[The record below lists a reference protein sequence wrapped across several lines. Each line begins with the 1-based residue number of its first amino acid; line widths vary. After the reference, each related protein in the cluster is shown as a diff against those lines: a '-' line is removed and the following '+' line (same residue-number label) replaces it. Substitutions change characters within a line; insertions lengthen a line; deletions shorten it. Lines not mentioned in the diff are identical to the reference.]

1 VRLVLT
7 GSQFGLLYDF
17 LGLEDPRAPLFGR
30 AFREVRTRRLSP
42 DEALDFLE
50 RGFSESGVRCPG
62 DLMEKAVDA
71 FDGIIGWLTYF
82 GHLYVT
88 GGLRDLDDV
97 VRAASSLA
105 LEELR
110 NLISSLRSPRY
121 AVILRALAGGRAPW
135 AAIRRRLEDYEGR
148 GLNPATVSQL
158 IGTLVKLGVVEEVEG
173 EYAIADPVYRLAASR
188 L

>member
-1 VRLVLT
+1 MRLVLT

-30 AFREVRTRRLSP
+30 AFREVKTRRLSS

-50 RGFSESGVRCPG
+50 RGFSEAGVRCPG

-71 FDGIIGWLTYF
+71 LDGIIGWLTYF

-88 GGLRDLDDV
+88 GGLRGLEDV

-110 NLISSLRSPRY
+110 
-121 AVILRALAGGRAPW
+121 
-135 AAIRRRLEDYEGR
+135 D
-148 GLNPATVSQL
+148 
-158 IGTLVKLGVVEEVEG
+158 
-173 EYAIADPVYRLAASR
+173 
-188 L
+188 

>member
-1 VRLVLT
+1 MSGTTFSSSCLLPASLASRALASPSVLT
-7 GSQFGLLYDF
+7 HSRALL
-17 LGLEDPRAPLFGR
+17 R
-30 AFREVRTRRLSP
+30 
-42 DEALDFLE
+42 
-50 RGFSESGVRCPG
+50 
-62 DLMEKAVDA
+62 
-71 FDGIIGWLTYF
+71 
-82 GHLYVT
+82 
-88 GGLRDLDDV
+88 
-97 VRAASSLA
+97 ASSLA

-110 NLISSLRSPRY
+110 DLISSLRSPRY

-158 IGTLVKLGVVEEVEG
+158 IGTLVKLGVVEEVNG

>member
-7 GSQFGLLYDF
+7 GSQLGLLYDF

-30 AFREVRTRRLSP
+30 ALQEVRTRRLSP

-50 RGFSESGVRCPG
+50 RGFSESGVRCPR

-88 GGLRDLDDV
+88 GGLRDLEDV
-97 VRAASSLA
+97 IRAASSLA

-121 AVILRALAGGRAPW
+121 AVILRALAEGRAPW

-158 IGTLVKLGVVEEVEG
+158 IGALVKLGVVEEVEG

>member
-1 VRLVLT
+1 MK
-7 GSQFGLLYDF
+7 
-17 LGLEDPRAPLFGR
+17 
-30 AFREVRTRRLSP
+30 TRRLSP

-62 DLMEKAVDA
+62 D
-71 FDGIIGWLTYF
+71 
-82 GHLYVT
+82 
-88 GGLRDLDDV
+88 
-97 VRAASSLA
+97 
-105 LEELR
+105 
-110 NLISSLRSPRY
+110 LISSLRSPRY

-158 IGTLVKLGVVEEVEG
+158 IGTLVKLGVVEEVNG